1 MTYRSDK
8 HTATIT
14 TLGFPGVTLGGALR
28 RRPNAFNL
36 VHQLQFLERTGMTQ
50 ELSIKSLEAWMGVSN
65 INKFIC
71 VVQKCLTNGAG
82 VVQMVVQT

>member
-1 MTYRSDK
+1 MTCRSEK
-8 HTATIT
+8 HTAAIT

-50 ELSIKSLEAWMGVSN
+50 ELSIKSLEAWMGESD
-65 INKFIC
+65 I
-71 VVQKCLTNGAG
+71 VQKCLTHGAG